1 MIIYNTYRW
10 ADCPDLGAS
19 VGRRYFYFKLDGAKA
34 HWEDKYP
41 SLEWKSLVTAWY
53 VMLPDEHVEWSGH
66 PNHMHKSGLY
76 IVEETVE

>member
-10 ADCPDLGAS
+10 ADCPDLG
-19 VGRRYFYFKLDGAKA
+19 VQLGRHYFFFKLDDAKA

-41 SLEWKSLVTAWY
+41 GVEWQPLVTAWY
-53 VMLPDEHVEWSGH
+53 VTLPDEYVKWRGH